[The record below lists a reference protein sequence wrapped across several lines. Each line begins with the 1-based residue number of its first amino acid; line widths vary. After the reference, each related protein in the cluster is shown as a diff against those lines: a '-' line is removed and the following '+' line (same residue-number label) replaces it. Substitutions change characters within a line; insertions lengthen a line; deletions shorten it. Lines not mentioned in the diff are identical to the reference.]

1 MYEVEMYARVRP
13 APLAEEV
20 SVREASRA
28 FGLHRDTVRK
38 MLTNSAPPGYCRQ
51 SPHRR
56 PKIESLIGVIDA
68 NLEGAARFAR

>member
-13 APLAEEV
+13 APLAEAV

-38 MLTNSAPPGYCRQ
+38 MLTNSAPPGLL
-51 SPHRR
+51 P
-56 PKIESLIGVIDA
+56 PEPA
-68 NLEGAARFAR
+68 PAAQN